1 MDNQQFDD
9 KWQKT
14 LNQDKFEETDIF
26 VPKGFKPKTQRQLTF
41 VNYHQLIKSFI
52 GGKKIETGLELG
64 CGRGTI
70 SLYLSSYDGVK
81 MTLLDLSE
89 DAIKLARSNFE
100 NHNQEGKFVV
110 GDSGKLPFEDN
121 SFDLTISM
129 GLLEHLSDYPQTIK
143 EQYRV
148 LKPGGVMISMN
159 VPGKFSIQVINKIY
173 KFFKKIFQPVAKL
186 QSDYCRYDDKPE
198 VYKKKA
204 EAAGFVNCYTV
215 NANPIPLLAPMGLKW
230 DKRVTLIWKL
240 IIGLRKL
247 FLKQA
252 YKTNHL
258 ISQCH
263 FLIGYKK

>member
-1 MDNQQFDD
+1 MMDNQQFDD

-52 GGKKIETGLELG
+52 GGK
-64 CGRGTI
+64 
-70 SLYLSSYDGVK
+70 

-89 DAIKLARSNFE
+89 DAIKLARNNFE

-204 EAAGFVNCYTV
+204 EAAG
-215 NANPIPLLAPMGLKW
+215 K
-230 DKRVTLIWKL
+230 
-240 IIGLRKL
+240 
-247 FLKQA
+247 
-252 YKTNHL
+252 
-258 ISQCH
+258 SS
-263 FLIGYKK
+263 